1 MQNTPNLP
9 IIKKRTLYRTIRL
22 ILPLA
27 AIFLISGCSS
37 FNCTR
42 LENLLGNDTDL
53 IKLSYTIADTLT
65 QRAMPPLIPR
75 HLDMPILVTTL
86 VDNNNLSK
94 TSRFGRIL
102 QEHIASR
109 FVQLGFTVKEI
120 KLTNTLQII
129 PKSGETILSR
139 DLSLLA
145 GAQQAQ
151 AIFAGT
157 LSHTNNTMYISTRII
172 NPVNSTI
179 IATSDYRLCMD
190 ENILAM
196 FNLQRQDGV
205 DDEIQEPSQPFL
217 NSIF

>member
-1 MQNTPNLP
+1 MQNTPNLL
-9 IIKKRTLYRTIRL
+9 IIKKRLLCRTIQL
-22 ILPLA
+22 LLTLA
-27 AIFLISGCSS
+27 ALFLISGCSS

-53 IKLSYTIADTLT
+53 IKFSYTIADTLT
-65 QRAMPPLIPR
+65 QRAMPPLTPM
-75 HLDMPILVTTL
+75 HPDMPILVTTL

-129 PKSGETILSR
+129 PGSGETILSR
-139 DLSLLA
+139 DLSLIT

-157 LSHTNNTMYISTRII
+157 VSYTNTTMYISTRII
-172 NPVNSTI
+172 NPINSTI
-179 IATSDYRLCMD
+179 IATNDYRLCMD

-196 FNLQRQDGV
+196 FGLQHQDDS
-205 DDEIQEPSQPFL
+205 DDAISEPSQPFL
-217 NSIF
+217 NSVF

>member
-1 MQNTPNLP
+1 MQKMKLLPNE
-9 IIKKRTLYRTIRL
+9 KKRLLFRTLHLVLT
-22 ILPLA
+22 LA
-27 AIFLISGCSS
+27 ALFLLTGCSV

-53 IKLSYTIADTLT
+53 IKFSYNVADTLI

-75 HLDMPILVTTL
+75 HPDMPILVTTL
-86 VDNNNLSK
+86 VDNNNLSR
-94 TSRFGRIL
+94 TSRFGRVL

-120 KLTNTLQII
+120 KLTNTLQIDQG
-129 PKSGETILSR
+129 SGEIILSR
-139 DLSLLA
+139 DLSLLT

-157 LSHTNNTMYISTRII
+157 ISHTSDIMYISTRII
-172 NPVNSTI
+172 NPVNSNI
-179 IATSDYRLCMD
+179 IAADDYRLCMD

-196 FNLQRQDGV
+196 FGLQRQNELDGQ
-205 DDEIQEPSQPFL
+205 IQEPEQPFL
-217 NSIF
+217 NSIL

>member
-139 DLSLLA
+139 DLSLLT